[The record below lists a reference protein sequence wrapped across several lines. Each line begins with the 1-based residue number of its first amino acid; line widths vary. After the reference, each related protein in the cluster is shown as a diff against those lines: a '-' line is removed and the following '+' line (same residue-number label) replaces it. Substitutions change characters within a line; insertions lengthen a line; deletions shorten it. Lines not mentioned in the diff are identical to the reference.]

1 MTGVKSDSISEKTT
15 ERSVLRF
22 FSPLIAT
29 MYTKDDWGNL
39 EEYGEEVFPAEL
51 CSYETEILEQIAKEY
66 LLEEGDRGLAVYLDI
81 PELEEKIYSM
91 KPTVEVW
98 QGELWGVLEVE
109 SYNQLSEREIEAVKE
124 YWEGQES
131 DGWGEGFEQREIKIS
146 EGELYV
152 SFWNSGDEFFLV
164 TEEGLKGEEQ
174 EPDIQKGGI
183 VFGAL

>member
-51 CSYETEILEQIAKEY
+51 CSYETEILKRIAEEN
-66 LLEEGDRGLAVYLDI
+66 LEEEGDRGLAVYLDD
-81 PELEEKIYSM
+81 PKLEEKIYSM

-98 QGELWGVLEVE
+98 RGELWGVLEVE
-109 SYNQLSEREIEAVKE
+109 SHNQLSEREIEAVKVRKVMGGE
-124 YWEGQES
+124 KDLNSGES
-131 DGWGEGFEQREIKIS
+131 KFQRENCMS
-146 EGELYV
+146 AFGTVEMN
-152 SFWNSGDEFFLV
+152 SF
-164 TEEGLKGEEQ
+164 
-174 EPDIQKGGI
+174 
-183 VFGAL
+183 

>member
-51 CSYETEILEQIAKEY
+51 CSYETEILKRIAEEN
-66 LLEEGDRGLAVYLDI
+66 LEEEGDRGLAVYLDD
-81 PELEEKIYSM
+81 PKLEEKIYSM

-98 QGELWGVLEVE
+98 HGELWGVLEVE
-109 SYNQLSEREIEAVKE
+109 SHNQLSEREIEAVKE

-131 DGWGEGFEQREIKIS
+131 DGWGEGFEQRGIKIP

-152 SFWNSGDEFFLV
+152 SFWNSGLLRAAME
-164 TEEGLKGEEQ
+164 TTTS
-174 EPDIQKGGI
+174 I
-183 VFGAL
+183 

>member
-29 MYTKDDWGNL
+29 MYAKDDWGNL

-51 CSYETEILEQIAKEY
+51 CSYETEILKRIAEEN
-66 LLEEGDRGLAVYLDI
+66 LEEEGDRGL
-81 PELEEKIYSM
+81 
-91 KPTVEVW
+91 
-98 QGELWGVLEVE
+98 
-109 SYNQLSEREIEAVKE
+109 
-124 YWEGQES
+124 
-131 DGWGEGFEQREIKIS
+131 
-146 EGELYV
+146 YV
-152 SFWNSGDEFFLV
+152 SLWNSGDEFFLT

-174 EPDIQKGGI
+174 EPVVQKGGI